1 MRVDVR
7 ALGAC
12 NRLAERGAGRAADA
26 LAELTGTDLA
36 VEVTGTSVASGTD
49 LAEAFAGRE
58 SVGVSVGLRGGL
70 EGEAVLAFDPVTAD
84 SLRSLLPGG
93 ESMERSAMTE
103 AGNIALGGFL
113 DGWANY
119 LGRAIDM
126 TPPRYVEA
134 DGAAILPDGARSG
147 DGVFL
152 FESRLDASHAD
163 LDFAI
168 YMLPDSDR
176 FRDLIVGRTAAGTA
190 EAAGTTAETDGTT
203 PHGTAGD
210 GAADGGRAGGGHAGG
225 HAGDASGGTAVPYDS
240 LSTFASLAK
249 RGSANAADN
258 VAMMTGLETSV
269 DVSRLRFVPLAD
281 VPATVG
287 TEPHAGTVFELQ
299 GSPSGYLAILFPE
312 AAAANVAATMLP
324 TEPDEPL
331 GETARTALC
340 ELGNVM
346 TSGFIDGWANV
357 LDTAI
362 SHSPPEF
369 VHDIGASTVSPL
381 VAQLSER
388 QDYGFVI
395 DAAIETEGVQAG
407 CHVYALPDE
416 RELAAAL
423 ERLSGA

>member
-12 NRLAERGAGRAADA
+12 NRLAERGAERAANA
-26 LAELTGTDLA
+26 LGELTGSDLA
-36 VEVTGTSVASGTD
+36 VEVTGASVATGED

-58 SVGVSVGLRGGL
+58 SIGVRVGLDGGL
-70 EGEAVLAFDPVTAD
+70 EGAAVLAFDAEQIDGLLSV
-84 SLRSLLPGG
+84 LPGG
-93 ESMERSAMTE
+93 ASMGRSAVTE
-103 AGNIALGGFL
+103 VGNIALGGFL

-126 TPPRYVEA
+126 TPPRYFEA
-134 DGAAILPDGARSG
+134 DGAAVLPDGALAG

-152 FESRLDASHAD
+152 FESRLDATGTD
-163 LDFAI
+163 LDFSI
-168 YMLPDSDR
+168 YMLPDSGP
-176 FRDLIVGRTAAGTA
+176 FRDLVVGKTAA
-190 EAAGTTAETDGTT
+190 AA
-203 PHGTAGD
+203 TAGAE
-210 GAADGGRAGGGHAGG
+210 GAGGSAGG
-225 HAGDASGGTAVPYDS
+225 TSATAVPYES

-258 VAMMTGLETSV
+258 IAMMTGLETTV

-281 VPATVG
+281 VPSEVG
-287 TEPHAGTVFELQ
+287 TEPHAGTVFELR
-299 GSPSGYLAILFPE
+299 GEPSGYLAILFSE
-312 AAAANVAATMLP
+312 ESAAAIAEAMLP
-324 TEPDEPL
+324 MEPDEPL
-331 GETARTALC
+331 GDMAENALC

-357 LDTAI
+357 LGTSI

-369 VHDIGASTVSPL
+369 VHDIGSATVSPL
-381 VAQLSER
+381 VASLSRR

-395 DAAIETEGVQAG
+395 DAAIRTEGVQAR
-407 CHVYALPDE
+407 CDVYALPDE

-423 ERLSGA
+423 ERLSGT

>member
-12 NRLAERGAGRAADA
+12 NRLAERGAERAANA
-26 LAELTGTDLA
+26 LGELTGSDLA
-36 VEVTGTSVASGTD
+36 VEVTGASVATGED
-49 LAEAFAGRE
+49 LAEAFSGRE
-58 SVGVSVGLRGGL
+58 SIGVRVGLDGGL
-70 EGEAVLAFDPVTAD
+70 EGAAVLAFDAEQIDGLLSV
-84 SLRSLLPGG
+84 LPGSA
-93 ESMERSAMTE
+93 SMGRSAVTE
-103 AGNIALGGFL
+103 VGNIALGGFL

-126 TPPRYVEA
+126 TPPRYFEA
-134 DGAAILPDGARSG
+134 DGAAVLPDGALAG

-152 FESRLDASHAD
+152 FESRLDATGTD
-163 LDFAI
+163 LDFSI
-168 YMLPDSDR
+168 YMLPDSGP
-176 FRDLIVGRTAAGTA
+176 FRDLVVGKTATAATA
-190 EAAGTTAETDGTT
+190 GAEGAG
-203 PHGTAGD
+203 GTAG
-210 GAADGGRAGGGHAGG
+210 GANA
-225 HAGDASGGTAVPYDS
+225 TAVPYES

-258 VAMMTGLETSV
+258 VGMMTGLETTV

-281 VPATVG
+281 VPSEVG
-287 TEPHAGTVFELQ
+287 TEPHAGTVFELR
-299 GSPSGYLAILFPE
+299 GKPSGYLAILFSE
-312 AAAANVAATMLP
+312 ASAAAVAEAMLP

-331 GETARTALC
+331 GGMAENALR

-357 LDTAI
+357 LGTSI

-369 VHDIGASTVSPL
+369 VHDIGSATVSPL
-381 VAQLSER
+381 VASLSRR

-395 DAAIETEGVQAG
+395 DATIRTEGVQAR
-407 CHVYALPDE
+407 CDVYALPDE

-423 ERLSGA
+423 ERLSET

>member
-12 NRLAERGAGRAADA
+12 NRLAERGASRAANA

-36 VEVTGTSVASGTD
+36 VEVTGASVASGED
-49 LAEAFAGRE
+49 LASAFAGRE
-58 SVGVSVGLRGGL
+58 SIGVSVGLQGGL
-70 EGEAVLAFDPVTAD
+70 DGEAVLAFDAAQAD
-84 SLRSLLPGG
+84 ALLSLLPGG
-93 ESMERSAMTE
+93 QSMGRSAVTE
-103 AGNIALGGFL
+103 VGNIALGGFL

-119 LGRAIDM
+119 LGNAIDM
-126 TPPRYVEA
+126 TPPRYFEA
-134 DGAAILPDGARSG
+134 SGAAVLPDGALAD

-152 FESRLDASHAD
+152 FESRLDATMSD

-168 YMLPDSDR
+168 YMLPDSGP
-176 FRDLIVGRTAAGTA
+176 FRDLVVGKPAPAAAAGSEGA
-190 EAAGTTAETDGTT
+190 ISA
-203 PHGTAGD
+203 PHGQTGAG
-210 GAADGGRAGGGHAGG
+210 H
-225 HAGDASGGTAVPYDS
+225 TAVPYES

-249 RGSANAADN
+249 EGSANAAAN
-258 VAMMTGLETSV
+258 IAMMTGLDTSV

-281 VPATVG
+281 VPAEVG
-287 TEPHAGTVFELQ
+287 TARHAGTVFELQ
-299 GSPSGYLAILFPE
+299 GQPSGYLAILFEE
-312 AAAANVAATMLP
+312 ASAITIADAMLP
-324 TEPDEPL
+324 MEPDEPL
-331 GETARTALC
+331 GEMAQNALC

-357 LDTAI
+357 LGTSI

-381 VAQLSER
+381 VAKLSQR

-395 DAAIETEGVQAG
+395 DAAIQTKGVQAR
-407 CHVYALPDE
+407 CDVYALPDE

-423 ERLSGA
+423 EQLSDS

>member
-12 NRLAERGAGRAADA
+12 NRLAEHGAKRAADA

-36 VEVTGTSVASGTD
+36 VEVTGASVATGED
-49 LAEAFAGRE
+49 LAEAFSGRE

-70 EGEAVLAFDPVTAD
+70 EGEAVLAFDAVQAD
-84 SLRSLLPGG
+84 ALLSLLPGG
-93 ESMERSAMTE
+93 ESMGRSAVTE
-103 AGNIALGGFL
+103 VGNIALGGFL

-126 TPPRYVEA
+126 SPPRYLEA
-134 DGAAILPDGARSG
+134 DGAAVLPDGALAG

-152 FESRLDASHAD
+152 FESRLEATTTD
-163 LDFAI
+163 LDFSI
-168 YMLPDSDR
+168 YMLPDSGP
-176 FRDLIVGRTAAGTA
+176 FRDLVVGKTSAAA
-190 EAAGTTAETDGTT
+190 
-203 PHGTAGD
+203 
-210 GAADGGRAGGGHAGG
+210 AGGGAAGG
-225 HAGDASGGTAVPYDS
+225 GAANDGSGTTAVPYES

-258 VAMMTGLETSV
+258 VGMMTGLETSV
-269 DVSRLRFVPLAD
+269 EVSRLRFVPLAD
-281 VPATVG
+281 VPTEVG
-287 TEPHAGTVFELQ
+287 NEPHAGTVFELQ
-299 GSPSGYLAILFPE
+299 GKPSGYLAILFSE
-312 AAAANVAATMLP
+312 QGAANVAEAMLP
-324 TEPDEPL
+324 MEPEEPL
-331 GETARTALC
+331 GDMAENALC

-357 LDTAI
+357 LGTAI
-362 SHSPPEF
+362 AHSPPEF
-369 VHDIGASTVSPL
+369 VHDIGSATVSPL

-395 DAAIETEGVQAG
+395 DAAIETEDVQAR
-407 CHVYALPDE
+407 CDVYALPDE

-423 ERLSGA
+423 TDLSNA